1 MKISGKLQK
10 VDLSLIL
17 TGHNEGPILRDN
29 LKRVKRVLNDSRY
42 SWEIIL
48 YDDAS
53 SDDTPS
59 IFKDFAKRNKNV
71 KAYFHSYNIGRGG
84 TVMHAIKKTKG
95 QIVGYIDADL
105 ELSPI
110 YIPEAI
116 RQIQDGADMVIATR
130 HYSVGVW
137 NFTRAIFTKG
147 YIILARIILGHHFK
161 DTEAGFKFFR
171 RRKIIPVL
179 NKVKDKR
186 WFFDT
191 EILIMAKRA
200 SLSIAEIPVLY
211 LRRFDKISSVNL
223 IRDSISYFIKLVTF
237 K

>member
-1 MKISGKLQK
+1 MRISGKSQK

-17 TGHNEGPILRDN
+17 TGYNEGRILRGN
-29 LKRVKRVLNDSRY
+29 LERVKRVLNDSRY

-53 SDDTPS
+53 SDDTPG

-71 KAYFHSYNIGRGG
+71 KAYFHSQNVGRGG
-84 TVMHAIKKTKG
+84 TVMHAIKKAKG
-95 QIVGYIDADL
+95 QIVGYIDTDL

-116 RQIQDGADMVIATR
+116 RSIQDGADMVIATR

-137 NFTRAIFTKG
+137 NFTRAILTKG
-147 YIILARIILGHHFK
+147 YVALARIILGHHFT

-171 RRKIIPVL
+171 RRKIIPIL
-179 NKVKDKR
+179 KTVKDKR

-191 EILIMAKRA
+191 EILIRAKQS
-200 SLSIAEIPVLY
+200 SLSIAGIPVLY
-211 LRRFDKISSVNL
+211 LRRFDKISSVNP